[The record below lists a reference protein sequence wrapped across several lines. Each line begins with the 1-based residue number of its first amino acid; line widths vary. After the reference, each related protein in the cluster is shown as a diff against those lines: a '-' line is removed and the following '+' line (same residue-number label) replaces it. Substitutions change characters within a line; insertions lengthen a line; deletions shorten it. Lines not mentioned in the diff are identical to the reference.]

1 MGLHKREK
9 LNTQGGL
16 RDKLEGG
23 RSLVV
28 DLRCRCIAL
37 HYRNCTLGLSL
48 GFVTLTAGSDR
59 LSVAR
64 PQKPSELAL
73 IVLVYLEFRHR
84 ERLLCQRRVY
94 LGPDAHC
101 VRRRLVMVSMAMR
114 KPLFMP
120 RWRSP
125 RSGGSRGPSWKAF
138 CGQLIFGSPRRS
150 GKPLIADRGKVAGQ
164 SQLR

>member
-16 RDKLEGG
+16 RDKLECG

-28 DLRCRCIAL
+28 EIRCRCIAP
-37 HYRNCTLGLSL
+37 HYRNGTLGLSF

-73 IVLVYLEFRHR
+73 IVLVDLESRHR

-94 LGPDAHC
+94 LGSDAHC
-101 VRRRLVMVSMAMR
+101 VSRGLLMVFMAMR
-114 KPLFMP
+114 KPPLMP

-125 RSGGSRGPSWKAF
+125 RSGGSTGP
-138 CGQLIFGSPRRS
+138 
-150 GKPLIADRGKVAGQ
+150 
-164 SQLR
+164 